1 MPNDQQPFPF
11 TALVVRT
18 VGKPAGLAQAIREQI
33 HMVDADQGVSKIEEM
48 QQMVSDS
55 IARPRLEAVVLTLFG
70 VIALGLASIG
80 LYGLTAFS
88 VAQRARE
95 IGIRVALGASR
106 AGVFR
111 MILGEGLRLTLI
123 GGIVGLV
130 AIIALTRF
138 LRSLLFE
145 IQPLDLVTLISVIS
159 VLISV
164 SLLAC
169 YVPARRATNADPA
182 AVLRDE

>member
-1 MPNDQQPFPF
+1 
-11 TALVVRT
+11 
-18 VGKPAGLAQAIREQI
+18 
-33 HMVDADQGVSKIEEM
+33 MVDADQGISKIEEL

-55 IARPRLEAVVLTLFG
+55 IARPRLEATVLTVFG

-80 LYGLTAFS
+80 LYGLIAFS

-95 IGIRVALGASR
+95 IGIRMALGASR

-111 MILGEGLRLTLI
+111 MILGDGLRLTLI

-130 AIIALTRF
+130 AILGLTRF

-145 IQPLDLVTLISVIS
+145 IQPLDPVTLVSVFC

-169 YVPARRATNADPA
+169 YVPARRATKADPA
-182 AVLRDE
+182 AVLREE

>member
-1 MPNDQQPFPF
+1 V
-11 TALVVRT
+11 AVR
-18 VGKPAGLAQAIREQI
+18 I
-33 HMVDADQGVSKIEEM
+33 
-48 QQMVSDS
+48 
-55 IARPRLEAVVLTLFG
+55 AVVTSAENTQGPIHFTRTDAPGRFGNHPSCQCSACGPCGEACGTPSDRFRWLLTWIFTGL
-70 VIALGLASIG
+70 VDSALGLASIG
-80 LYGLTAFS
+80 LYGLIAFS

-106 AGVFR
+106 AGVFS
-111 MILGEGLRLTLI
+111 MILRDALCLTLI

-130 AIIALTRF
+130 AIIGLTRF

-145 IQPLDLVTLISVIS
+145 IQPLDPVTLVSVIC
-159 VLISV
+159 VLLSV

-182 AVLRDE
+182 AVLREE